1 MKFNKET
8 YKRDNSPGY
17 IIHRLDSLLKLSL
30 QRAFQSEGFDFT
42 AEQWGVLL
50 RLYESEGIHQSDL
63 GARAGKDR
71 HNITRIL
78 NRLEKNGY
86 VQRVSD
92 RHDMRRIN
100 VFLTKKSRDL
110 EDKLT
115 SIVIDLL
122 ARVFAG
128 LSKRE
133 VREMRRIHDHIIANV
148 ESLLE

>member
-1 MKFNKET
+1 MNFNRET
-8 YKRDNSPGY
+8 FKRENSPGY
-17 IIHRLDSLLKLSL
+17 IIHRLDSLLKLAL

-50 RLYESEGIHQSDL
+50 KLYESEGIHQSEL

-78 NRLEKNGY
+78 NGLERNGY
-86 VQRVSD
+86 VQRVPDKND
-92 RHDMRRIN
+92 RRRFNI
-100 VFLTKKSRDL
+100 FLTNKSRDI

-115 SIVIDLL
+115 FIAIDLL
-122 ARVFAG
+122 ERAFAG
-128 LSKRE
+128 LSKKE
-133 VREMRRIHDHIIANV
+133 VREMRRFHDHIIANI

>member
-122 ARVFAG
+122 ERVFAG

>member
-50 RLYESEGIHQSDL
+50 KLYESEGIHQSDL
-63 GARAGKDR
+63 GARVGKDR

-92 RHDMRRIN
+92 RHDLRRIN

-122 ARVFAG
+122 ERVFAG

>member
-1 MKFNKET
+1 MNFNKENF
-8 YKRDNSPGY
+8 KRDNSPGY

-50 RLYESEGIHQSDL
+50 RLYENEGIHQSEL

-78 NRLEKNGY
+78 NGLEKNGY
-86 VQRVSD
+86 VQRVPD
-92 RHDMRRIN
+92 KHDMRRFNI
-100 VFLTKKSRDL
+100 FLTKKSRGL

-122 ARVFAG
+122 ERAFAG

-133 VREMRRIHDHIIANV
+133 VRELRRIHDHLIANV

>member
-30 QRAFQSEGFDFT
+30 QRAFQSKGFDFT

-110 EDKLT
+110 EGKLT

-122 ARVFAG
+122 ERVFAG

>member
-30 QRAFQSEGFDFT
+30 QRAFQSEGFDFN

-122 ARVFAG
+122 ERVFAG